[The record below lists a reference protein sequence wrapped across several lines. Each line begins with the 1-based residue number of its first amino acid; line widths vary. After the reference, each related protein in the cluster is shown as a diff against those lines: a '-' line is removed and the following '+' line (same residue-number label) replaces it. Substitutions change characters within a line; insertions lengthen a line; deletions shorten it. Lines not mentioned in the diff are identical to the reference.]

1 MRDRFIT
8 AAIAASAL
16 LAGCSGGGGGS
27 SPMQTPATQS
37 PATSSPSQGSQAQSE
52 AVVSDANAVGSP
64 LKNFA
69 DFDKSIDTSTVSGIG
84 SSARTRDVASGTCN
98 NGVEFF
104 APDQNGDADSTETI
118 DFYDSACS
126 EKARD
131 IVRVY
136 APTSASSETVAVTE
150 SLFAPGNPTAI
161 ATQTDQ
167 HTITNA
173 TFNKY
178 GYPEAAAGF
187 DLVQSDTLTIAEA
200 KTISSG
206 SELVMQPASS
216 GTNAFC
222 SDSSGFNDTG
232 IAKLNETFGWQGGVL
247 SGGSR
252 TVNSDNSVTWTAT
265 HAGTTFKGAIGA
277 LSIATGTQN
286 TACPIATPMFTLAGG
301 TSTGTYSIPVVATY
315 LHGMLESLTI
325 TNATLSNGTTLSV
338 ATNSALPPSS
348 AGYITGTIGRGTT
361 QIATFAVDAFGDG
374 TLTLTATGAQYVI
387 TDWHVVR

>member
-1 MRDRFIT
+1 MKIKLAVFGIATGSLLFCTPAALAQGGPGERGIT
-8 AAIAASAL
+8 AGDPKNANKPYDKHDIS
-16 LAGCSGGGGGS
+16 GIWSRNGTPGGYGGGGTCRDCGDRGFSNDVPPLTPLGQKMFDVNKPSYGRLLGS
-27 SPMQTPATQS
+27 ADAAAHPEEAIGRRRSVPPVNGSDPYQYCNPMG
-37 PATSSPSQGSQAQSE
+37 PSRALIYP
-52 AVVSDANAVGSP
+52 DP
-64 LKNFA
+64 LEMNVLP
-69 DFDKSIDTSTVSGIG
+69 DKMLQQFEWGNGT
-84 SSARTRDVASGTCN
+84 RTIWTDGRPPLMD
-98 NGVEFF
+98 
-104 APDQNGDADSTETI
+104 PDQPRWWGYSTGKWDGDI
-118 DFYDSACS
+118 
-126 EKARD
+126 
-131 IVRVY
+131 
-136 APTSASSETVAVTE
+136 
-150 SLFAPGNPTAI
+150 
-161 ATQTDQ
+161 
-167 HTITNA
+167 
-173 TFNKY
+173 
-178 GYPEAAAGF
+178 
-187 DLVQSDTLTIAEA
+187 LV
-200 KTISSG
+200 
-206 SELVMQPASS
+206 V
-216 GTNAFC
+216 
-222 SDSSGFNDTG
+222 DSSGFNDTG